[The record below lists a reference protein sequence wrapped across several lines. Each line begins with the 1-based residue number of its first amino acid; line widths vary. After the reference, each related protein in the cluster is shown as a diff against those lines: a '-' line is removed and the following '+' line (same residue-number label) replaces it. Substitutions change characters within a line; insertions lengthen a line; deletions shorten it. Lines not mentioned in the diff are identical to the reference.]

1 LTRQGGRGGN
11 GDVRSG
17 KQETLMAY
25 TEPSEASN
33 VIVTCRACA
42 CAVPLDEAVVPEA
55 LPYVVYFCGLACFA
69 AWHDDA
75 ARILPS
81 LQNKEPTQDR

>member
-1 LTRQGGRGGN
+1 
-11 GDVRSG
+11 
-17 KQETLMAY
+17 MAY
-25 TEPSEASN
+25 PEPSEASN

-81 LQNKEPTQDR
+81 LQDSEAA